1 MRKINL
7 MIVATFVVLLVGGCA
22 DKGNVG
28 YDDSLTKQ
36 DDGSTTTQQQK
47 TESREILET
56 ETKTETKNKV
66 FVADKLSY
74 VNVVTSNVNGQ
85 DIRLRSV
92 HFAFDKYNLSDTMR
106 AVEKENYAI
115 INPLVLDNTNL
126 KIKLEG
132 NCDEFGTDEYNYALG
147 LKRAKT
153 VKDSLVSDGISAS
166 KITLVSLGESNPI
179 CDDKSTMCYK
189 KNRRV
194 DHKLLP

>member
-1 MRKINL
+1 MKKVNL
-7 MIVATFVVLLVGGCA
+7 IIASALAVLLVSGCA

-28 YDDSLTKQ
+28 YDDSLTKK
-36 DDGSTTTQQQK
+36 DNTTNIQK
-47 TESREILET
+47 QETESRERSET
-56 ETKTETKNKV
+56 ETKSEV
-66 FVADKLSY
+66 SVADKLSY
-74 VNVVTSNVNGQ
+74 VNVVTSNVNGKNVK
-85 DIRLRSV
+85 LRSV

-115 INPLVLDNTNL
+115 INPLVMDNENL

-153 VKDSLVSDGISAS
+153 VKDALVSDGIFAT
-166 KITLVSLGESNPI
+166 KITLISLGESNPI
-179 CDDKSTMCYK
+179 CSDKSTMCYK

>member
-1 MRKINL
+1 MKKINL
-7 MIVATFVVLLVGGCA
+7 MIASTLAVLLISGCA

-36 DDGSTTTQQQK
+36 DSSSNTTTMQQQE
-47 TESREILET
+47 TEDREILEI
-56 ETKTETKNKV
+56 ETKSEV
-66 FVADKLSY
+66 SVSDKLSY
-74 VNVVTSNVNGQ
+74 VNVVTSNVNGK
-85 DIRLRSV
+85 DVLLRSV
-92 HFAFDKYNLSDTMR
+92 HFAFDKYNLSDEMR
-106 AVEKENYAI
+106 AVEKENYVI

-153 VKDSLVSDGISAS
+153 VKDALVGDGISAS

-179 CDDKSTMCYK
+179 CNDKSTMCYK